1 MSTVSIS
8 SFITRSSYWSKRVG
22 VRWQLLL
29 SVVLLWLAAAWLRNE
44 YGQDDSNLWLVM
56 NQFILL
62 VQWTVILLFVI
73 SLLTALI
80 TWAYFLNRLK
90 SKSIAVQAKFGDGQK
105 AEAGWVPIAVL
116 IQGFVLR
123 PLLGTIQA
131 RLIFSQK
138 RVSDRIIL
146 DTNVSRPRQ
155 LWRQAIRGSGQ
166 TLLHDRGIY
175 DVENVM
181 ILFCDM
187 LGLVSLPCNVP
198 FAQQLYTL
206 PRPQEEQKVKAQP
219 NATEEQKYRID
230 IPKKVEGE
238 HVNYKEF
245 ETGDNIHR
253 IVWKIYAKSG
263 QLVVRIPETKDP
275 YASHLYFYASFFNGF
290 ASKSEAFE
298 TELLNVYKDHVR
310 NLFESLQK
318 NGFDVRMP
326 PDQEIPKLAGIG
338 EKADELFRIAVAAWQ
353 HEQAPAAY
361 INVNKAAFICVSSL
375 VKASELE
382 SILRNLPLSV
392 PLVVVKLSDAI
403 SSPFQF
409 SIKDI
414 FFKSESQ
421 PADQLRQPWLLS
433 SLRRELQKNEKEI
446 ATLLNVGERTIE
458 RHKQKML
465 EKTKSE
471 NTAQFFKYL
480 YMNGIHLLSKAK

>member
-1 MSTVSIS
+1 MNTVSIS
-8 SFITRSSYWSKRVG
+8 SFIKSSSYWSKRVG

-29 SVVLLWLAAAWLRNE
+29 SIIVLWLAGAWLRNE

-62 VQWTVILLFVI
+62 VQWTVIVLFVL

-80 TWAYFLNRLK
+80 TWIYFLNNLK
-90 SKSIAVQAKFGDGQK
+90 NKTITVQAKFGDGQK
-105 AEAGWVPIAVL
+105 AEAGWVPITIL
-116 IQGFVLR
+116 IQGMVLR

-131 RLIFSQK
+131 RLVFSEK
-138 RVSDRIIL
+138 RMSDRIIL
-146 DTNVSRPRQ
+146 DTNIARPRQ
-155 LWRQAIRGSGQ
+155 LWRQAIRGSSQ

-187 LGLVSLPCNVP
+187 LGLVSLPCSVP
-198 FAQQLYTL
+198 FTQQLYTL

-290 ASKSEAFE
+290 SMQSGAFE
-298 TELLNVYKDHVR
+298 IELLNVYKDHVR
-310 NLFESLQK
+310 NLFEALQK
-318 NGFDVRMP
+318 NGYDVRMP
-326 PDQEIPKLAGIG
+326 HDQEIPRLAGVG
-338 EKADELFRIAVAAWQ
+338 EKESELFRISVASWQ
-353 HEQAPAAY
+353 QEQAPALFV
-361 INVNKAAFICVSSL
+361 NVNKAAFVCVSSL
-375 VKASELE
+375 VKASDLE
-382 SILRNLPLSV
+382 RILSNLPSSV

-403 SSPFQF
+403 PSPFQF
-409 SIKDI
+409 TMKDI
-414 FFKSESQ
+414 FFRSESQ
-421 PADQLRQPWLLS
+421 PADKLRQPWLLS
-433 SLRRELQKNEKEI
+433 SLRRELLKNEKEI
-446 ATLLNVGERTIE
+446 AGLLKQRGNSWLTNTIGFE
-458 RHKQKML
+458 Q
-465 EKTKSE
+465 
-471 NTAQFFKYL
+471 
-480 YMNGIHLLSKAK
+480 